1 MTGDHCYVH
10 NYLLILK
17 VHDECGYWGGG
28 DKIILYINYVHNNKS
43 QFKQFDL
50 SHSPYNELLHSLDS
64 RRAWWEGEEEEG

>member
-1 MTGDHCYVH
+1 MW
-10 NYLLILK
+10 LL
-17 VHDECGYWGGG
+17 GGG